1 MNTQSP
7 CKKQCKLNENRE
19 CVSCGRDID
28 SIANWSRMSDE
39 QKDRANTAASV
50 RLAAIQTARNEAD
63 SYEIR

>member
-39 QKDRANTAASV
+39 QKDRANTAASM
-50 RLAAIQTARNEAD
+50 RLAAIQTARNEGH
-63 SYEIR
+63 SHEIR

>member
-7 CKKQCKLNENRE
+7 CVKQCKLNESRE

-39 QKDRANTAASV
+39 DKHLANEQASA
-50 RLAAIQTARNEAD
+50 RLARAREVNCDEVA
-63 SYEIR
+63 